1 MKFFEKACVFV
12 DVVKLVDTPAR
23 GAGGE
28 SRERSS
34 RSIDTKRSKSG
45 LVLVTNHVSPRFCFA
60 FYRRQLHIVTQGAK
74 MKNMVTA
81 SQAAEKIG
89 CSQATV
95 SRWADRLGYMLKYGS
110 SRVLTEKQVERIS
123 NEWKKKAG
131 NPNFGK
137 K

>member
-1 MKFFEKACVFV
+1 
-12 DVVKLVDTPAR
+12 
-23 GAGGE
+23 
-28 SRERSS
+28 
-34 RSIDTKRSKSG
+34 
-45 LVLVTNHVSPRFCFA
+45 
-60 FYRRQLHIVTQGAK
+60 

-81 SQAAEKIG
+81 SEAAKKIG

-110 SRVLTEKQVERIS
+110 SRVLTEKQVERIA

-137 K
+137 NNA